1 MRTDY
6 DNWSKF
12 QIFKLDLLMQDAP
25 FDWYLAGGYALD
37 EFVKYKIREHEDIDI
52 LVDIK
57 DIQKIIEFF
66 NEYQIY
72 VARSGQLKTIY
83 CNDMS
88 TSDSLWVAKDR
99 KSPFSL
105 EILFFELSDDK
116 WIYRRNKNVC
126 RSIESIYFVSNNI
139 KIIQP
144 EIQLLY
150 KLGSS
155 NLRQKDIQDYEAV
168 YPKLSE
174 EQRIWLDEKLDLKCK
189 V

>member
-12 QIFKLDLLMQDAP
+12 QILKLDLLMQDAP

-57 DIQKIIEFF
+57 DINKILEYFD
-66 NEYQIY
+66 NYQIY
-72 VARSGQLKTIY
+72 VARNGCLKEISII
-83 CNDMS
+83 DMS
-88 TSDSLWVAKDR
+88 TSDSLWVAKDS
-99 KSPFSL
+99 KSPFFL
-105 EILFFELSDDK
+105 EILFFESIDET
-116 WIYRRNKNVC
+116 WIYKRNKNIC

-139 KIIQP
+139 KILQP

-155 NLRQKDIQDYEAV
+155 KVRQKDIQDYEAV
-168 YPKLSE
+168 YPRLST
-174 EQRIWLDEKLDLKCK
+174 EQRNWLETNLDLKN
-189 V
+189 